1 MLLFVL
7 LTLTLYVTLHT
18 LLICCHCAQ
27 YCYQASPATVS
38 RVGMIFCE
46 VRNLGW
52 QPLCDVWLDGLPATL
67 QDHRAHVRELFSWL
81 FPPAIYFV
89 QKVLL
94 ALLLIML
101 TGLA

>member
-1 MLLFVL
+1 
-7 LTLTLYVTLHT
+7 
-18 LLICCHCAQ
+18 
-27 YCYQASPATVS
+27 
-38 RVGMIFCE
+38 MIFCE

-94 ALLLIML
+94 LLLPLLLVI
-101 TGLA
+101 TSVECY